1 MIERRLSDALLIVLL
16 IVTAASC
23 SQSKKQIPAD
33 QMATVTRGD
42 LVISISSDGNLNMP
56 NEAYLKFGL
65 PGTVKEIHVEKG
77 DVVRAGTILATLDD
91 TTEVLEVKAKQYL
104 VEQAIN
110 NVMQNCCGGNYPT
123 FYSLA
128 TGLMRFEQAQDEIK
142 QAGAYL
148 SENRSYDAASNLSL
162 AKYDL
167 SAARSVYADP
177 KLDTFQ
183 TQYND
188 LQQPM
193 PAFPELKQIVA
204 LLDARIENLDGIQQL
219 FEAGDYTA
227 ALDSIGILSSD
238 LDDAHTIVKSNSR
251 LPGAYTYPDTSTS
264 LAISRQVLDS
274 LSEIEN
280 MLYDDNLDRVKVS
293 EKLRMAEHDL
303 LMSNMILDESETIY
317 RSGLSPQTLRAY
329 NLNIETAMI
338 DLDQAKP
345 DLLKTEIL
353 APFDGTVVD
362 IPVKVNDQLSQFDY
376 SSKPV
381 VHLVDTKTI
390 KMIGTVDEVDISGI
404 KVGQQATISVDAFP
418 GRTVTGKVSFISPFG
433 NLTAGEVDF
442 PVEIYLDP
450 TEGLQLK
457 GTLTATAEIVTG
469 YRDNVLMVPN
479 RALRGPA
486 GNLTATVVL
495 DPDKGITEKRS
506 VTIGLQNKTSTEIV
520 SGLKEGEK
528 VLIQD

>member
-1 MIERRLSDALLIVLL
+1 MLVLL
-16 IVTAASC
+16 LVMTAASC
-23 SQSKKQIPAD
+23 SQSKKQIAAD
-33 QMATVTRGD
+33 QMSTVTRGD

-65 PGTVKEIHVEKG
+65 PGTVKEIRVEKG
-77 DVVRAGTILATLDD
+77 DAVRAGTLLATLDD
-91 TTEVLEVKAKQYL
+91 TSEVLAVKAKQYL

-110 NVMQNCCGGNYPT
+110 NVMQNCCGGRYPT

-128 TGLMRFEQAQDEIK
+128 TALMRFEQAQDEIK
-142 QAGAYL
+142 QAGIYL
-148 SENRSYDAASNLSL
+148 AENRSYDAASNLSL

-177 KLDTFQ
+177 KLDTIQ

-193 PAFPELKQIVA
+193 PAFPELKQIIA
-204 LLDARIENLDGIQQL
+204 LLDARIEKLDGIQNSL
-219 FEAGDYTA
+219 ESGGYTA
-227 ALDSIGILSSD
+227 AIAAVDALSSELAD
-238 LDDAHTIVKSNSR
+238 MHTVVKSNSR

-274 LSEIEN
+274 LSEIES

-303 LMSNMILDESETIY
+303 LMSNMILDESETVY

-338 DLDQAKP
+338 NLDQAKQ

-353 APFDGTVVD
+353 APFDGIIVD
-362 IPVKVNDQLSQFDY
+362 VPVKVNDQLSQFDY

-390 KMIGTVDEVDISGI
+390 KMIGTVDEVDISGV
-404 KVGQQATISVDAFP
+404 KVGQQAVISIDAFP
-418 GRTVTGKVSFISPFG
+418 GRKVTGKVTFVSPFG
-433 NLTAGEVDF
+433 NLIAGAVDF

-450 TEGLQLK
+450 TEGLELK
-457 GTLTATAEIVTG
+457 GTLTATADIITG
-469 YRDNVLMVPN
+469 ERNNVLIVPN

-486 GNLTATVVL
+486 GNLTVTVVA
-495 DPDKGITEKRS
+495 DPDKGITEKRR

-520 SGLKEGEK
+520 SGLKEGEM

>member
-1 MIERRLSDALLIVLL
+1 MIKRRLTDALLVLL
-16 IVTAASC
+16 LIIIATSC

-42 LVISISSDGNLNMP
+42 LMISISSDGNLNMP

-65 PGTVKEIHVEKG
+65 PGTVKEIRVEKG
-77 DVVRAGTILATLDD
+77 DVVRAGTLLATLDD
-91 TTEVLEVKAKQYL
+91 TTEVLAVKEKQYL

-110 NVMQNCCGGNYPT
+110 NVMQGCCGGHYPT

-128 TGLMRFEQAQDEIK
+128 TALMRFEQAQDEIK
-142 QAGAYL
+142 QGGVYL

-167 SAARSVYADP
+167 SAARSVYSDP
-177 KLDTFQ
+177 KLDTIQ

-188 LQQPM
+188 LQQPLS
-193 PAFPELKQIVA
+193 AFPELKQLIA
-204 LLDARIENLDGIQQL
+204 LLDTKIETLNGIQQL
-219 FEAGDYTA
+219 LEAGDYTEA
-227 ALDSIGILSSD
+227 MSAIDALTSD
-238 LDDAHTIVKSNSR
+238 LDNVHTIVKSNSR

-274 LSEIEN
+274 LSEIEG
-280 MLYDDNLDRVKVS
+280 MLYDDNLDRVKIS

-317 RSGLSPQTLRAY
+317 RSGLSTQTLRAY

-338 DLDQAKP
+338 DLDQAKQ

-362 IPVKVNDQLSQFDY
+362 VPVKVNDQLSEFDY

-381 VHLVDTKTI
+381 VHLVDTKTV
-390 KMIGTVDEVDISGI
+390 KMIGTIDEVDISGV
-404 KVGQQATISVDAFP
+404 KVGQEATISIDAFP
-418 GRTVTGKVSFISPFG
+418 GRKVTGKVTFVSPFG
-433 NLTAGEVDF
+433 NLTAGGRF
-442 PVEIYLDP
+442 PRRNLPGPHGGTGAKRDP
-450 TEGLQLK
+450 HRHGRYSYGEARERADSAQPGFK
-457 GTLTATAEIVTG
+457 GPGRESNRNHH
-469 YRDNVLMVPN
+469 YRP
-479 RALRGPA
+479 G
-486 GNLTATVVL
+486 
-495 DPDKGITEKRS
+495 
-506 VTIGLQNKTSTEIV
+506 
-520 SGLKEGEK
+520 
-528 VLIQD
+528 

>member
-1 MIERRLSDALLIVLL
+1 MLVLL
-16 IVTAASC
+16 LVITAASC
-23 SQSKKQIPAD
+23 SQSKKQIQAD

-42 LVISISSDGNLNMP
+42 LMISITSDGNLNMP

-65 PGTVKEIHVEKG
+65 PGTVKEIRVDKG
-77 DVVRAGTILATLDD
+77 DVVKAGTLLATLDD
-91 TTEVLEVKAKQYL
+91 TTEVLAVKAQQYL

-110 NVMQNCCGGNYPT
+110 NVMQNCCGGRYPT

-142 QAGAYL
+142 QAGIYL
-148 SENRSYDAASNLSL
+148 SENNSYEAASSLSL

-177 KLDTFQ
+177 KLDTIQ

-193 PAFPELKQIVA
+193 PAFPELTQITA
-204 LLDARIENLDGIQQL
+204 LLDTRIEKLDGIQKL
-219 FEAGDYTA
+219 LETGDYTA
-227 ALDSIGILSSD
+227 AVDAIDALISD
-238 LDDAHTIVKSNSR
+238 LDDVHTIVKSNSR

-274 LSEIEN
+274 LSEIES

-303 LMSNMILDESETIY
+303 LMSNMILDESETVY

-338 DLDQAKP
+338 NLDQAKQ

-362 IPVKVNDQLSQFDY
+362 VPVKVNDQLSQFDY

-390 KMIGTVDEVDISGI
+390 KMIGTVDEVDISGV
-404 KVGQQATISVDAFP
+404 KVGQEAIISIDAFP
-418 GRTVTGKVSFISPFG
+418 GRKVTGKVSFISPFG
-433 NLTAGEVDF
+433 DLIAGEVDF

-450 TEGLQLK
+450 TEGLELK

-469 YRDNVLMVPN
+469 KRENVLVVPN
-479 RALRGPA
+479 RALRGPT
-486 GNLTATVVL
+486 GNLTVTVVT

-506 VTIGLQNKTSTEIV
+506 VSIGLQNKTSTEVV

-528 VLIQD
+528 ILIQD

>member
-1 MIERRLSDALLIVLL
+1 MIKRTLRDALLVMLL
-16 IVTAASC
+16 VISAASC
-23 SQSKKQIPAD
+23 SQSKKQIQAD

-42 LVISISSDGNLNMP
+42 MVISISSDGNLNMP
-56 NEAYLKFGL
+56 NEVYLKFGL
-65 PGTVKEIHVEKG
+65 PGTVKEIRVEKG
-77 DVVRAGTILATLDD
+77 DVVRAGTLLATLDD
-91 TTEVLEVKAKQYL
+91 TTEVLAVKAQQYL

-110 NVMQNCCGGNYPT
+110 NVVQNCCGSHYPT
-123 FYSLA
+123 FYTLA
-128 TGLMRFEQAQDEIK
+128 TALMRFEQAQDELK
-142 QAGAYL
+142 QAGTYL
-148 SENRSYDAASNLSL
+148 SDNMSYDAASSLTL

-167 SAARSVYADP
+167 AAARAVYADP
-177 KLDTFQ
+177 KLDTIQ

-193 PAFPELKQIVA
+193 PVFPELKQLTA
-204 LLDARIENLDGIQQL
+204 LLDTKIERLDGVQTL
-219 FEAGDYTA
+219 LESGDNTGA
-227 ALDSIGILSSD
+227 IVATNALTND
-238 LDDAHTIVKSNSR
+238 LNDVHTLVKNNSR

-274 LSEIEN
+274 LSEIEG
-280 MLYDDNLDRVKVS
+280 MLYSDNPDKVKMS

-317 RSGLSPQTLRAY
+317 RSGLSPQTLRSY
-329 NLNIETAMI
+329 NLNIETAMVN
-338 DLDQAKP
+338 LDQAKQ

-390 KMIGTVDEVDISGI
+390 KMIGTVDEVDISGV
-404 KVGQQATISVDAFP
+404 KVGQEATISVDAFP
-418 GRTVTGKVSFISPFG
+418 GRKVTGKVTFVSPFG

-442 PVEIYLDP
+442 PIEIYLDP
-450 TEGLQLK
+450 TEGLELK
-457 GTLTATAEIVTG
+457 GTLTATADIVTG
-469 YRDNVLMVPN
+469 KRENVLMVPN
-479 RALRGPA
+479 RALRGPS
-486 GNLTATVVL
+486 GNLTVTVVL
-495 DPDKGITEKRS
+495 DPDKGITEQRR
-506 VTIGLQNKTSTEIV
+506 VTIGLQTKSSTEII

>member
-1 MIERRLSDALLIVLL
+1 MV
-16 IVTAASC
+16 VTAASC
-23 SQSKKQIPAD
+23 SSSSKLIPSD

-42 LVISISSDGNLNMP
+42 LVISISCDGNLNMP

-65 PGTVKEIHVEKG
+65 PGTVKEIRVEKG
-77 DVVRAGTILATLDD
+77 DVVRAGTLLATLDD
-91 TTEVLEVKAKQYL
+91 TSEVLAVKANQYQ

-110 NVMQNCCGGNYPT
+110 NVMQNCCGSRYPT

-142 QAGAYL
+142 QAGNYL
-148 SENRSYDAASNLSL
+148 SENRSYDAASNLAL

-167 SAARSVYADP
+167 AAARSVYADP
-177 KLDTFQ
+177 KLDTIQ

-188 LQQPM
+188 LQQPL
-193 PAFPELKQIVA
+193 PAFPELKQIAA
-204 LLDARIENLDGIQQL
+204 LLDENLTKIDGIQAL
-219 FEAGDYTA
+219 LEAGDYSGATQA
-227 ALDSIGILSSD
+227 IAHLALD

-274 LSEIEN
+274 LSQIES
-280 MLYDDNLDRVKVS
+280 MVYSDNVDRVDMAQ
-293 EKLRMAEHDL
+293 KLRMAEHDL

-317 RSGLSPQTLRAY
+317 RAGLSPQTLRAY

-338 DLDQAKP
+338 NLDQSKQ

-362 IPVKVNDQLSQFDY
+362 VPVKVNDQLSQFDY

-390 KMIGTVDEVDISGI
+390 KMIGTVDEVDISGV
-404 KVGQQATISVDAFP
+404 KVGQQATINIDAFP
-418 GRTVTGKVSFISPFG
+418 GQTVNGKVTFVSPFG
-433 NLTAGEVDF
+433 DLEANAVNF
-442 PVEIYLDP
+442 PVEIKLEP
-450 TEGLQLK
+450 VQGIELK
-457 GTLTATAEIVTG
+457 GTLTAKADIITG
-469 YRDNVLMVPN
+469 ERDNVLMVPN

-486 GNLTATVVL
+486 GNLYVTVVT
-495 DPDKGITEKRS
+495 DPDKGLTEKRN
-506 VTIGLQNKTSTEIV
+506 VTVGLQNKSQTEIV